1 MSTSFRGTMP
11 TRVALLLPVVLVVGL
26 LGVGVVRHVGA
37 PGPRL
42 TDRPPAAAGYFSTL
56 PPGSWRGLPDDR
68 TCAGLV
74 HRSMWEPRPD
84 NSRPNHR
91 MPDARRVHAA
101 LALRPRAV
109 HGAYPKRWDRWL
121 LHRVT
126 GHFTGTTDEVF
137 QWAACKWGLSDNLLR
152 AIAARESG
160 WYQYEVYPDGTCVS
174 RSGCG
179 DVFDEG
185 HDGQPRLL
193 HHGEPLHALSP
204 GLRSRSLSQDVLDRR
219 GDVVAGPFVGADE
232 GQPERH
238 LPVQPRLARR
248 SPSTTSGRFL
258 RGCYEGWV
266 TWLHHSGHYGPGNMR
281 GCVGTWYDGAW
292 FAPDARTYINRVWRS
307 QRETAL
313 ARARDGPDAELPC
326 SPDARAARRRRPEAE
341 PARPARPT

>member
-1 MSTSFRGTMP
+1 MSTSFRGTLP

-160 WYQYEVYPDGTCVS
+160 WYQYEVYPDGSCVS

-179 DVFDEG
+179 DVFEKATKDSRVFCTMANRFTRSSPAYHRG
-185 HDGQPRLL
+185 RCPKTYSIVGVMSWQDPSWGQMKDNQN
-193 HHGEPLHALSP
+193 GTF
-204 GLRSRSLSQDVLDRR
+204 
-219 GDVVAGPFVGADE
+219 PFNRD
-232 GQPERH
+232 
-238 LPVQPRLARR
+238 
-248 SPSTTSGRFL
+248 STAFAVDYIGGFL

-307 QRETAL
+307 QRERPWL
-313 ARARDGPDAELPC
+313 EPGWARRELPC
-326 SPDARAARRRRPEAE
+326 SPTQGCPQAPS
-341 PARPARPT
+341 